1 MEVSVSRTYDHI
13 HDKNGEIHIEHGNM
27 EAIDEESPV
36 QQRFD
41 KACIK
46 FRENN
51 MDLFD
56 ETQLTNNNTAIPKFG
71 SIGKWKLDAS
81 SDPPTKNLRADAD
94 EDFDPTNLIQ
104 DAPTTEILNID
115 GEEHWKDEHKSQE
128 YNEKVMEAIDK
139 YKRVFIQGHAG
150 CGKSY
155 YAKMYLKRHIA
166 TKKHLVLNYCGS
178 LLDDMWKTMNVD
190 GKNIELNAKTIDKA
204 LGQIYDDSGGMK
216 TKGSGTNFKE
226 IDIVIIDEAYMISI
240 NNLSKLRQRIDE
252 NPALVVIWL
261 GCPYQNELIIEHNP
275 NSKAIKSVGER
286 QKEIFSRIAPYR
298 IVLKVNKRSPQDQS
312 KLETLWKMLFEEN
325 EPCSKVIDFALK
337 NKWVNEM
344 TSYNH
349 IAMEGVDTHICYF
362 QAKPLKLSAFIHTDM
377 YGQNSTAH
385 EIWTGE
391 YFLKQNLLM
400 RNIGTRCK
408 LRFGLRKEEK
418 VLVVEF
424 SNQVITMTYQQA
436 LQTTK
441 LTKERIPDL
450 EMYKATMF
458 QEVGVYLLR
467 GHANGLLR
475 NSLVKMIK
483 ADYKKKDYRF
493 LPLEKNEKNFT
504 PVKVSKPS
512 FDIYRL
518 PYCRTGHTSQGLT
531 FNRPFCIHDAFC
543 RYTSRNWLWTA
554 LTRGVSLSNVF
565 IYTGDRREGVQN
577 LKKFVAYKLKF
588 YKEYDAGRGFTN
600 ESYNLAGMVRLAE
613 ESVGTRCIGVLG
625 RECDNILSLDSGND
639 ALSFDRMV
647 NRQGHGLNN
656 LRCICFECNRRS
668 KDLDEHYRA

>member
-56 ETQLTNNNTAIPKFG
+56 ETQLTDNTAIPKFG

-391 YFLKQNLLM
+391 YFLKQNLLE

-577 LKKFVAYKLKF
+577 LKTFVAYKLKF
-588 YKEYDAGRGFTN
+588 YKEYDDGRGFTN

-625 RECDNILSLDSGND
+625 HECDNILSLDSGND

-647 NRQGHGLNN
+647 NTQGHGINN